1 MQVKRILSALLLV
14 LVAWLQVGLP
24 AMAAT
29 GVAGRVQVTDNTEAT
44 FVDSIADVAP
54 ANNTTDIFVKGG
66 SASKTVF
73 VQRIEILYSFDDS
86 NTTGYAEFHLLKRST
101 AGSGGTSSSATQ
113 VQLDS
118 SSASP
123 TSTALLGYT
132 ANPTVGTLVGRL
144 KHVIVRGV
152 PRPGQTMTYGGGGS
166 GVAILWDSR
175 TDGPLILRGT
185 AQTAAVSCNG
195 TKPYGTTPKV
205 SCRVIYREK

>member
-1 MQVKRILSALLLV
+1 MYRRLLSLWAAIVLLLV
-14 LVAWLQVGLP
+14 GILP
-24 AMAAT
+24 ANASAY
-29 GVAGRVQVTDNTEAT
+29 GRVQITDNTEVA

-54 ANNTTDIFVKGG
+54 AASTTDLFVKGG

-73 VQRIEILYSFDDS
+73 IQRIEILYSFDDS
-86 NTTGYAEFHLLKRST
+86 TTTGHAEFHLLKRST

-144 KHVIVRGV
+144 NHAIVRGQ
-152 PRPGQTMTYGGGGS
+152 PRSGQTMAYGS
-166 GVAILWDSR
+166 GQSGFTVLWDSR
-175 TDGPLILRGT
+175 TDGPLVLRGT
-185 AQTAAVSCNG
+185 AETAAVSCNG

>member
-1 MQVKRILSALLLV
+1 MKLKRILSALLLV

-24 AMAAT
+24 VMAAT
-29 GVAGRVQVTDNTEAT
+29 GVAGRVQITDNTEAT

-54 ANNTTDIFVKGG
+54 AASTTDLFIKGG
-66 SASKTVF
+66 SPSKTVYIQK
-73 VQRIEILYSFDDS
+73 VEILYSFDDS
-86 NTTGYAEFHLLKRST
+86 NTTGHAEFHLLKRST

-152 PRPGQTMTYGGGGS
+152 PRPGQTMTYGGGDS

-195 TKPYGTTPKV
+195 TKPYGATPKV

>member
-1 MQVKRILSALLLV
+1 MKRFITLLFTLYVV
-14 LVAWLQVGLP
+14 LLQPL
-24 AMAAT
+24 AANASYFPRT
-29 GVAGRVQVTDNTEAT
+29 QITDNTEAA

-54 ANNTTDIFVKGG
+54 AASTTDLFVKGG
-66 SASKTVF
+66 SATKTVYI
-73 VQRIEILYSFDDS
+73 QRIEILYSFDDS

-152 PRPGQTMTYGGGGS
+152 PRPGQTMTYGGGDN

-195 TKPYGTTPKV
+195 TKPNGTTPKV

>member
-1 MQVKRILSALLLV
+1 MKRFITLLFTLYVV
-14 LVAWLQVGLP
+14 LLQPL
-24 AMAAT
+24 AANASYFPRT
-29 GVAGRVQVTDNTEAT
+29 QITDNTEAA

-54 ANNTTDIFVKGG
+54 AASTTDLFVKGG

-118 SSASP
+118 SSTSP
-123 TSTALLGYT
+123 TSTALRGYT

-152 PRPGQTMTYGGGGS
+152 PRPGQTMTYGGGDS

-185 AQTAAVSCNG
+185 AETTAVSCNG

>member
-1 MQVKRILSALLLV
+1 MKRFITLLFTLYVV
-14 LVAWLQVGLP
+14 LLQPL
-24 AMAAT
+24 AANASYFPRT
-29 GVAGRVQVTDNTEAT
+29 QITDNTEAT

-54 ANNTTDIFVKGG
+54 AASTTDLFVKGG

-86 NTTGYAEFHLLKRST
+86 STTGHAEFHLLKRST

-123 TSTALLGYT
+123 TSTALRGYT

-152 PRPGQTMTYGGGGS
+152 PRPGQTMAYGGGDS

-185 AQTAAVSCNG
+185 AETAAVSCNG
-195 TKPYGTTPKV
+195 TKPAGTTPKV